1 MTSLYNALLHAG
13 LILGLLLWPL
23 GLLAPRR
30 FYRGLGE
37 RFTWYAP
44 ELTAALAGSRPIWLH
59 AASVGEVRSA
69 APLVRRMRSR
79 WPDRKL
85 LVSTVTATGNRT
97 AREALPEVDGVTYL
111 PLDLPWL
118 ASRSLQ
124 RLRPEL
130 IVLLETEIW
139 PNFIRAA
146 HRLRIPVVVL
156 SGRLS
161 PGCARTYRRFR
172 GLFGPV
178 LERVSGFGM
187 QDRENAGRIL
197 GLGVDP
203 GRVTVTGSLKQ
214 AEAGTG
220 ALPDLFGPRGPGRPV
235 VVAGSLHRGEE
246 EALLDVLP
254 ELRRGFPALLMVL
267 APRHPQRFGEV
278 DRLLRRRSLRYS
290 KRSRTGGAP
299 PDDCQVLLLDT
310 LGELPQ
316 FYGWA
321 DVAFVGGSLVP
332 AGGHNLMEPARWG
345 KPVLFGPHRSNV
357 SETAR
362 ELLEQGGGVEVR
374 DRDHLRREVADLLS
388 DRTRAA
394 AMGRRARQVA
404 HADRKVVSRS
414 LRLVCGQLGRASGL
428 EETLDNRGR
437 EA

>member
-1 MTSLYNALLHAG
+1 MTTLYNALLHAG

-30 FYRGLGE
+30 LYGGLRE

-85 LVSTVTATGNRT
+85 LVSTVTVTGNRT
-97 AREALPEVDGVTYL
+97 ARDVLPDVDGVTYL

-118 ASRSLQ
+118 VSRSLR
-124 RLRPEL
+124 RLRPEI
-130 IVLLETEIW
+130 IVLLETEVW

-161 PGCARTYRRFR
+161 PRGARTYGRFR

-187 QDRENAGRIL
+187 QDRENARRVL
-197 GLGVDP
+197 GLGVEP
-203 GRVTVTGSLKQ
+203 ARVAVTGSLKQ

-220 ALPDLFGPRGPGRPV
+220 ALPDLFGPCGPGRPV
-235 VVAGSLHRGEE
+235 VVAGSVHRGEE

-254 ELRRGFPALLMVL
+254 ELRRRFPALLMVL
-267 APRHPQRFGEV
+267 APRRPQRFGEV
-278 DRLLRRRSLRYS
+278 ERLLRRRDLRYS
-290 KRSRTGGAP
+290 RRSRTDGAP
-299 PDDCQVLLLDT
+299 PEDCCVLLLDT

-316 FYGWA
+316 LYGWA

-332 AGGHNLMEPARWG
+332 VGGHNLMEPARWG

-357 SETAR
+357 SEAAR

-374 DRDHLRREVADLLS
+374 DRDDLLREIADLLS
-388 DRTRAA
+388 DRPRAS

-404 HADRKVVSRS
+404 HADRDVVSRS

-428 EETLDNRGR
+428 G
-437 EA
+437 

>member
-1 MTSLYNALLHAG
+1 MSSLYNALLHAG

-30 FYRGLGE
+30 FYGGLGE

-44 ELTAALAGSRPIWLH
+44 ELVAALAGSRPIWLH

-69 APLVRRMRSR
+69 APLVRRMRIQ

-85 LVSTVTATGNRT
+85 LVSTVTVTGNRT
-97 AREALPEVDGVTYL
+97 ARDALPDVDGVTYL

-118 ASRSLQ
+118 VSRSLR
-124 RLRPEL
+124 RLRPEI
-130 IVLLETEIW
+130 IVLLETEFW

-161 PGCARTYRRFR
+161 PRCARTYERFR
-172 GLFGPV
+172 ALFGPV

-187 QDRENAGRIL
+187 QDRENAHRVL

-203 GRVTVTGSLKQ
+203 ARVAVTGSLKQ
-214 AEAGTG
+214 AETRTG
-220 ALPDLFGPRGPGRPV
+220 PLPDLFGPRGRQGPV
-235 VVAGSLHRGEE
+235 VVAGSVHRGEE
-246 EALLDVLP
+246 EALLDVLT
-254 ELRRGFPALLMVL
+254 ELRRRFPALLMVL
-267 APRHPQRFGEV
+267 APRRPERFGEV
-278 DRLLRRRSLRYS
+278 ERLLRRRNLRYS
-290 KRSRTGGAP
+290 KRSRTDGAP
-299 PDDCQVLLLDT
+299 PEDRSVLLLDT

-316 FYGWA
+316 IYGCA

-332 AGGHNLMEPARWG
+332 VGGHNLMEPARWG
-345 KPVLFGPHRSNV
+345 KPVLFGPYRSNV

-362 ELLEQGGGVEVR
+362 ELIEQGGGVEVH
-374 DRDHLRREVADLLS
+374 DRNDLLGEILDLLS
-388 DRTRAA
+388 DRTRAS

-404 HADRKVVSRS
+404 DADRDVVSRS
-414 LRLVCGQLGRASGL
+414 MRLVCRQLERASR
-428 EETLDNRGR
+428 LD
-437 EA
+437 